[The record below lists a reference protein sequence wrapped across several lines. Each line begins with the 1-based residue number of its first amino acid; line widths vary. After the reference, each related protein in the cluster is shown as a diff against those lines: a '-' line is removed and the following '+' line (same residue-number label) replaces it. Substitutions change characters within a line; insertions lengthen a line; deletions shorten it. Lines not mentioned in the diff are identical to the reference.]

1 MTQGN
6 NRISKRS
13 PGEDPVVIAE
23 AKGLKQTN
31 DSHSEHL
38 QVKQTHCDA
47 LQLPQPDAVF
57 FFFLVWLDFVV
68 VFYFYFGE
76 RLQGW
81 RQVDEWD

>member
-57 FFFLVWLDFVV
+57 FFFFGLVGFFCFFFFFFWWEVARV
-68 VFYFYFGE
+68 E
-76 RLQGW
+76 RG
-81 RQVDEWD
+81 